1 MRGRL
6 SGLNLS
12 PKLGNTRSVLVEE
25 QCVEAEAVAEAAVDE
40 TQERMPA

>member
-12 PKLGNTRSVLVEE
+12 PKLGNTPSVLVEE
-25 QCVEAEAVAEAAVDE
+25 QCIRAEAGSEGPVDCI
-40 TQERMPA
+40 QERLPA